1 MTLYLSR
8 TSKMLNQ
15 FDCVTQFRICNMY
28 YVTIS
33 LCLLTPSI
41 TQLKGEL
48 LVAWVISLFMLFEQ
62 MTVKFNRYFVSNFSI
77 SQLYKTGNV
86 IHIFYTLGV
95 LLYWYNPLV
104 MLIWDMCLALVIMAL
119 FNSYSIKLNSYIS
132 DNYPST
138 MTEFQI
144 VRNNL
149 GSDAF
154 MVGLGLSTAITYFG
168 GIPASILAFFI
179 YNIFFT
185 AYLFKNWKYFDN
197 LN

>member
-1 MTLYLSR
+1 MNFILLND
-8 TSKMLNQ
+8 SKILEQ
-15 FDCVTQFRICNMY
+15 FDPVTKYRLINMF

-62 MTVKFNRYFVSNFSI
+62 LTVKVNRYLVSKYTI
-77 SQLYKTGNV
+77 SQLYKTGNI

-104 MLIWDMCLALVIMAL
+104 MLIWDMVLALVIMGL
-119 FNSYSIKLNSYIS
+119 FNSYSIKLNSYIT
-132 DNYPST
+132 DNYPSS

-144 VRNNL
+144 IRNNL

-154 MVGLGLSTAITYFG
+154 MIGLGASTIISYFG
-168 GIPASILAFFI
+168 GVPASIMAFFI
-179 YNIFFT
+179 YNFFFT
-185 AYLFKNWKYFDN
+185 IHLIRNWYYFDN
-197 LN
+197 L

>member
-1 MTLYLSR
+1 MTILLSKK
-8 TSKMLNQ
+8 SKILEQ
-15 FDCVTQFRICNMY
+15 FDSVTKYRLVNMF

-48 LVAWVISLFMLFEQ
+48 LVAWVISMFMLFEQ
-62 MTVKFNRYFVSNFSI
+62 MTVKFNRILVSKYSI
-77 SQLYKTGNV
+77 SQLYKAGNI

-104 MLIWDMCLALVIMAL
+104 MLIWDMVLALVIMGL

-132 DNYPST
+132 DNFPTS
-138 MTEFQI
+138 MTEFQL

-149 GSDAF
+149 ASDAF
-154 MVGLGLSTAITYFG
+154 MIGLGLSTLIAYFG
-168 GIPASILAFFI
+168 GVPASIMAFFI
-179 YNIFFT
+179 YNFFFT
-185 AYLFKNWKYFDN
+185 IHLIRNWNYFDK
-197 LN
+197 L

>member
-1 MTLYLSR
+1 MTILLSKK
-8 TSKMLNQ
+8 SKILEQ
-15 FDCVTQFRICNMY
+15 FDSVTKYRLVNMF

-48 LVAWVISLFMLFEQ
+48 LVAWVISMFMLFEQ
-62 MTVKFNRYFVSNFSI
+62 MTVKFNRILVSKYSI
-77 SQLYKTGNV
+77 SQLYKAGNI

-104 MLIWDMCLALVIMAL
+104 MLIWDMVLALVIMGL

-132 DNYPST
+132 DNFPTS
-138 MTEFQI
+138 MTEFQL

-149 GSDAF
+149 ASDAF
-154 MVGLGLSTAITYFG
+154 MIGLGLSTVIAYFG
-168 GIPASILAFFI
+168 GVPASIMAFFI
-179 YNIFFT
+179 YNFFFT
-185 AYLFKNWKYFDN
+185 IHLIRNWNYFDK
-197 LN
+197 L

>member
-1 MTLYLSR
+1 MNFILLND
-8 TSKMLNQ
+8 SKILEQ
-15 FDCVTQFRICNMY
+15 FDPVTKYRLINMF

-62 MTVKFNRYFVSNFSI
+62 LTVKVNRYLVSKYTI
-77 SQLYKTGNV
+77 SQLYKTGNI

-104 MLIWDMCLALVIMAL
+104 MLIWDMVLALVIMGL
-119 FNSYSIKLNSYIS
+119 FNSYSIKLNSYIT
-132 DNYPST
+132 DNYPSS

-144 VRNNL
+144 IRNNL

-154 MVGLGLSTAITYFG
+154 MIGLGASTIISYFG
-168 GIPASILAFFI
+168 GVPDSIMAFFI
-179 YNIFFT
+179 YNFFFT
-185 AYLFKNWKYFDN
+185 IHLIRNWNYFDN
-197 LN
+197 L

>member
-1 MTLYLSR
+1 MNFILLND
-8 TSKMLNQ
+8 SKILEQ
-15 FDCVTQFRICNMY
+15 FDPVTKYRLINMF

-62 MTVKFNRYFVSNFSI
+62 LTVKVNRYLVSKYTI
-77 SQLYKTGNV
+77 SQLYKTGNI

-104 MLIWDMCLALVIMAL
+104 MLIWDMVLALVIMGL
-119 FNSYSIKLNSYIS
+119 FNSYSIKLNSYIT
-132 DNYPST
+132 DNYPSS

-144 VRNNL
+144 IRNNL

-154 MVGLGLSTAITYFG
+154 MIGLGASTIISYFG
-168 GIPASILAFFI
+168 GVPASIMAFFI
-179 YNIFFT
+179 YNFFFT
-185 AYLFKNWKYFDN
+185 IHLIRNWNYFDN
-197 LN
+197 L

>member
-1 MTLYLSR
+1 MTILLSKK
-8 TSKMLNQ
+8 SKILEQ
-15 FDCVTQFRICNMY
+15 FDSVTKYRLVNMF

-48 LVAWVISLFMLFEQ
+48 LVAWVISMFMLFEQ
-62 MTVKFNRYFVSNFSI
+62 MTVKFNRILVSKYSI
-77 SQLYKTGNV
+77 SQLYKAGNI

-104 MLIWDMCLALVIMAL
+104 MLIWDMVLALVIMGL

-132 DNYPST
+132 DNFPTS
-138 MTEFQI
+138 MTEFQL

-149 GSDAF
+149 ASDAF
-154 MVGLGLSTAITYFG
+154 MIGLGLSTIIAYFG
-168 GIPASILAFFI
+168 GVPASIMAFFI
-179 YNIFFT
+179 YNFFFT
-185 AYLFKNWKYFDN
+185 IHLIRNWNYFDK
-197 LN
+197 L

>member
-1 MTLYLSR
+1 MNFILLND
-8 TSKMLNQ
+8 SKILEQ
-15 FDCVTQFRICNMY
+15 FDPVTKYRLINMF

-62 MTVKFNRYFVSNFSI
+62 LTVKVNRYLVSKYTI
-77 SQLYKTGNV
+77 SQLYKTGNI

-104 MLIWDMCLALVIMAL
+104 MLIWDMVLALVIMGL
-119 FNSYSIKLNSYIS
+119 FNSYSIKLNSYIT
-132 DNYPST
+132 DNYPSS

-144 VRNNL
+144 IRNNL

-154 MVGLGLSTAITYFG
+154 MIGLGSSTIISYFG
-168 GIPASILAFFI
+168 GVPASIMAFFI
-179 YNIFFT
+179 YNFFFT
-185 AYLFKNWKYFDN
+185 IHLIRNWNYFDN
-197 LN
+197 L

>member
-1 MTLYLSR
+1 MTILLSKK
-8 TSKMLNQ
+8 SKILEQ
-15 FDCVTQFRICNMY
+15 FDLVTKYRLVNMF

-48 LVAWVISLFMLFEQ
+48 LVAWVISMFMLFEQ
-62 MTVKFNRYFVSNFSI
+62 MTVKFNRILVSKYSI
-77 SQLYKTGNV
+77 SQLYKAGNI

-104 MLIWDMCLALVIMAL
+104 MLIWDMVLALVIMGL

-132 DNYPST
+132 DNFPTS
-138 MTEFQI
+138 MTEFQL

-149 GSDAF
+149 ASDAF
-154 MVGLGLSTAITYFG
+154 MIGLGLSTVIAYFG
-168 GIPASILAFFI
+168 GVPASIMAFFI
-179 YNIFFT
+179 YNFFFT
-185 AYLFKNWKYFDN
+185 IHLIRNWNYFDK
-197 LN
+197 L